1 MTTLPGNARSVFFV
15 SDHSGVT
22 AETLGHSM
30 LSQFEQRPA
39 HAVTIPFVS
48 SPERA
53 EEARRL
59 IDAAA
64 VADGARPIVF
74 STLVR
79 DAEREIVKQANGLF
93 LDFFDAFLSPLE
105 RELGQTGSH
114 KLGRS
119 HGMGDAGSYMTRI
132 EATNFALANDD
143 GGQTR
148 DYNRADVILVG
159 LSRSGKTPTCL
170 YLALQYGVYAANYPL
185 TEEDLAGDGLPAAL
199 RPHRAKL
206 FGLTISAERLREI
219 RQVRKPDS
227 RYASR
232 DQIRF
237 EVEAVEGMYRQ
248 FGIPSLDT
256 THSSVE
262 EIASRLLQITG
273 VQRRLMP

>member
-1 MTTLPGNARSVFFV
+1 MTTLPSAARSVFFV

-22 AETLGHSM
+22 AETLGHSL

-39 HAVTIPFVS
+39 HVVTLPFVA
-48 SPERA
+48 SPEKA

-79 DAEREIVKQANGLF
+79 EVEREIVKRANGLF

-105 RELGQTGSH
+105 QELGQTGSH
-114 KLGRS
+114 MLGRS
-119 HGMGDAGSYMTRI
+119 HGMGDAATYMTRI

-185 TEEDLAGDGLPAAL
+185 TEEDLAGDGLPAAI
-199 RPHRAKL
+199 RPYRAKL
-206 FGLTISAERLREI
+206 FGLTISGERLREI

-227 RYASR
+227 RYSSR

-273 VQRRLMP
+273 VSRRLMP

>member
-1 MTTLPGNARSVFFV
+1 VTTPPNNARSVFFV

-30 LSQFEQRPA
+30 LSQFERRPA
-39 HAVTIPFVS
+39 HVVTIPFVA
-48 SPERA
+48 SPEKA

-64 VADGARPIVF
+64 IADGARPIVF

-79 DAEREIVKQANGLF
+79 DAEREIVKRANGLF

-105 RELGQTGSH
+105 QELGQTGSH

-185 TEEDLAGDGLPAAL
+185 TEEDLAGDGLPAAI
-199 RPHRAKL
+199 RPYRAKL
-206 FGLTISAERLREI
+206 FGLTISGERLREI

-227 RYASR
+227 RYSSR

-273 VQRRLMP
+273 VARRLMP